1 MFEGNSGQRAAFVTL
16 ITDDSYLP
24 GVVALSKSLRATA
37 TKYPLHI
44 LTTCAVSR
52 ASIFHLRR
60 LGTVSEVPEI
70 SSPFSC
76 PDACWASSALTKL
89 NIW

>member
-1 MFEGNSGQRAAFVTL
+1 MLESYSDGRAAIVTL

-24 GVVALSKSLRATA
+24 GVVALSKSLRAAA

-44 LTTCAVSR
+44 LTTSAVSR
-52 ASIFHLRR
+52 ASLFHLRR
-60 LGTVSEVPEI
+60 LGRVSEVPEI

-76 PDACWASSALTKL
+76 PDACWANSALTKL